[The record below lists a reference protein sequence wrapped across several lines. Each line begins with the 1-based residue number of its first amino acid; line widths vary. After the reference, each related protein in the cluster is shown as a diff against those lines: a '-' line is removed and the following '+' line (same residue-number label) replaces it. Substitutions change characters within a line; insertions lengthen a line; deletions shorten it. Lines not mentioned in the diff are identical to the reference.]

1 MRAHKLHSE
10 SNPAKAAMDAQYA
23 GSGFTNVEVEGARF
37 NILLGTDPEDVKRWR
52 EQRKAR
58 WPSRARLARDAE
70 AAKPASGLAALAA
83 YDSEDSDEPPPQKK
97 QRPEKVCL
105 AMLHGGRCR
114 RGAACAYSHDVANV
128 PICKFFTE
136 PGGCRR
142 GRGCRNAHRADPA
155 VPPRDAPGSLL
166 AQLLRHDVA
175 TESSLALQCLT
186 ALLDAAE

>member
-1 MRAHKLHSE
+1 
-10 SNPAKAAMDAQYA
+10 MDAQYA

-52 EQRKAR
+52 EQRRAR

-70 AAKPASGLAALAA
+70 AAKPPCGLAALAA
-83 YDSEDSDEPPPQKK
+83 YDSDDSDEPPPQKK
-97 QRPEKVCL
+97 QRQEKVCL

-114 RGAACAYSHDVANV
+114 RGAECSYSHDVANV
-128 PICKFFTE
+128 PICRFFTE

-142 GRGCRNAHRADPA
+142 GRGCRNAHRADPV
-155 VPPRDAPGSLL
+155 VPPRGVPGSLL

-175 TESSLALQCLT
+175 TEAALALQCLT
-186 ALLDAAE
+186 ALLDAADGE

>member
-1 MRAHKLHSE
+1 
-10 SNPAKAAMDAQYA
+10 MDAQYA

-52 EQRKAR
+52 EQRRAR

-70 AAKPASGLAALAA
+70 AAAPKTGLAALAA

-97 QRPEKVCL
+97 PRPEKVCL

-114 RGAACAYSHDVANV
+114 RGAACPYSHDVANV

-142 GRGCRNAHRADPA
+142 GRGCRHAHRADPA

>member
-1 MRAHKLHSE
+1 
-10 SNPAKAAMDAQYA
+10 
-23 GSGFTNVEVEGARF
+23 
-37 NILLGTDPEDVKRWR
+37 
-52 EQRKAR
+52 
-58 WPSRARLARDAE
+58 
-70 AAKPASGLAALAA
+70 
-83 YDSEDSDEPPPQKK
+83 
-97 QRPEKVCL
+97 
-105 AMLHGGRCR
+105 MLHGGRCR
-114 RGAACAYSHDVANV
+114 RGAACPYSHDTANV

-175 TESSLALQCLT
+175 AESSLALQCLT

>member
-1 MRAHKLHSE
+1 
-10 SNPAKAAMDAQYA
+10 MDAQYA
-23 GSGFTNVEVEGARF
+23 GSGFANVEVEGARF
-37 NILLGTDPEDVKRWR
+37 NILLGTDPEDVQKWR
-52 EQRKAR
+52 AQRRAR

-83 YDSEDSDEPPPQKK
+83 YDSEESDEPPPQKK

-114 RGAACAYSHDVANV
+114 RGAACPYSHDVSNV
-128 PICKFFTE
+128 PVCRYFTE

-142 GRGCRNAHRADPA
+142 GRGCRNAHRADP
-155 VPPRDAPGSLL
+155 VMPSRDAPGSLL

>member
-1 MRAHKLHSE
+1 MQNAI
-10 SNPAKAAMDAQYA
+10 AAMDAQYA

-52 EQRKAR
+52 EQRRAR
-58 WPSRARLARDAE
+58 WPSRARLQRDAE
-70 AAKPASGLAALAA
+70 ANAPKTGLAALAA
-83 YDSEDSDEPPPQKK
+83 YDSDDSDEPPPQKK
-97 QRPEKVCL
+97 QRQEKVCL

-114 RGAACAYSHDVANV
+114 RGAACPYSHDVANV

-142 GRGCRNAHRADPA
+142 GRGCRNAHRADP
-155 VPPRDAPGSLL
+155 VMPSRDAPGSLL

-175 TESSLALQCLT
+175 AEASLALQCLT